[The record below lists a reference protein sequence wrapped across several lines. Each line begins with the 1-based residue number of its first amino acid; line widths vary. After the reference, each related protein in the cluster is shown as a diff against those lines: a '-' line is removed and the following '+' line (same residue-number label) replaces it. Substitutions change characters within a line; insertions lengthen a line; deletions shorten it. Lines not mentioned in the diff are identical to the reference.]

1 MAVRKSPPVSS
12 PAAGE
17 PAAEKPVSRP
27 RTRGVSRPPVEAK
40 PALPLSST
48 DTTVAPEK
56 PVEPV
61 KQVNVSATPES
72 SEPAKKRKRLSKAFS
87 RPLDKILMKQAKPVR
102 ERFTLLRGEYD
113 QLVRIKKQ
121 LADQGVEARKSD
133 LVRAALSLLSAK
145 SDEEIKALLEI
156 MAYGKTA
163 EGYGL
168 EAPEVRSQFTRES
181 VLASDWYAARLDA
194 KQRGDEARVREA
206 IAADIEALS
215 EHGPYRKA

>member
-12 PAAGE
+12 PVAGE

-27 RTRGVSRPPVEAK
+27 RTRGVSRSPVEAK
-40 PALPLSST
+40 PALPPSST
-48 DTTVAPEK
+48 DTTVEPVK
-56 PVEPV
+56 PVKQV

-72 SEPAKKRKRLSKAFS
+72 SVPAKKRKRLSKAFS

-145 SDEEIKALLEI
+145 SDEEIKALL
-156 MAYGKTA
+156 T
-163 EGYGL
+163 
-168 EAPEVRSQFTRES
+168 
-181 VLASDWYAARLDA
+181 VLPTLR
-194 KQRGDEARVREA
+194 
-206 IAADIEALS
+206 
-215 EHGPYRKA
+215 

>member
-12 PAAGE
+12 PVAGE

-40 PALPLSST
+40 PALPLSSA
-48 DTTVAPEK
+48 DTTVE
-56 PVEPV
+56 PVKSVKQV

-72 SEPAKKRKRLSKAFS
+72 SVPTKKRKRLSKAFS

-121 LADQGVEARKSD
+121 LADQGVEVKKSD
-133 LVRAALSLLSAK
+133 LLRAALGLLSVK
-145 SDEEIKALLEI
+145 SDEEIKALL
-156 MAYGKTA
+156 T
-163 EGYGL
+163 
-168 EAPEVRSQFTRES
+168 
-181 VLASDWYAARLDA
+181 VLPSLR
-194 KQRGDEARVREA
+194 
-206 IAADIEALS
+206 
-215 EHGPYRKA
+215 

>member
-12 PAAGE
+12 PVAGE

-40 PALPLSST
+40 PALPPSST
-48 DTTVAPEK
+48 DTTV
-56 PVEPV
+56 EPV
-61 KQVNVSATPES
+61 KPVKPVNVSATPES
-72 SEPAKKRKRLSKAFS
+72 SVPAKKRKRLSKAFS

-145 SDEEIKALLEI
+145 SDEEIKALL
-156 MAYGKTA
+156 T
-163 EGYGL
+163 
-168 EAPEVRSQFTRES
+168 
-181 VLASDWYAARLDA
+181 VLPTLR
-194 KQRGDEARVREA
+194 
-206 IAADIEALS
+206 
-215 EHGPYRKA
+215 

>member
-1 MAVRKSPPVSS
+1 MAVRKNPPVSS
-12 PAAGE
+12 PVAGE

-27 RTRGVSRPPVEAK
+27 RSRGVSRPPVEAK
-40 PALPLSST
+40 PALPPSSA
-48 DTTVAPEK
+48 DTTVEPVK

-61 KQVNVSATPES
+61 KQANVSATPES
-72 SEPAKKRKRLSKAFS
+72 SVPAKKRKRLSKAFS

-145 SDEEIKALLEI
+145 SDEEIKALL
-156 MAYGKTA
+156 T
-163 EGYGL
+163 
-168 EAPEVRSQFTRES
+168 
-181 VLASDWYAARLDA
+181 VLPTLR
-194 KQRGDEARVREA
+194 
-206 IAADIEALS
+206 
-215 EHGPYRKA
+215 

>member
-40 PALPLSST
+40 PALPSSSA
-48 DTTVAPEK
+48 DTT
-56 PVEPV
+56 VEPV
-61 KQVNVSATPES
+61 KLAKPVNVPATPES

-145 SDEEIKALLEI
+145 SDEEIKALL
-156 MAYGKTA
+156 T
-163 EGYGL
+163 
-168 EAPEVRSQFTRES
+168 
-181 VLASDWYAARLDA
+181 VLPTLR
-194 KQRGDEARVREA
+194 
-206 IAADIEALS
+206 
-215 EHGPYRKA
+215 

>member
-12 PAAGE
+12 SAAGE

-40 PALPLSST
+40 PALPPSST

-145 SDEEIKALLEI
+145 SDEEIKALL
-156 MAYGKTA
+156 T
-163 EGYGL
+163 
-168 EAPEVRSQFTRES
+168 
-181 VLASDWYAARLDA
+181 VLPTLR
-194 KQRGDEARVREA
+194 
-206 IAADIEALS
+206 
-215 EHGPYRKA
+215 

>member
-12 PAAGE
+12 PVAGE

-48 DTTVAPEK
+48 DTTVE
-56 PVEPV
+56 PVKSVKQV

-72 SEPAKKRKRLSKAFS
+72 SVPAKKRKRLSKAFS

-145 SDEEIKALLEI
+145 SDEEIKALL
-156 MAYGKTA
+156 T
-163 EGYGL
+163 
-168 EAPEVRSQFTRES
+168 
-181 VLASDWYAARLDA
+181 VLPTLR
-194 KQRGDEARVREA
+194 
-206 IAADIEALS
+206 
-215 EHGPYRKA
+215 

>member
-12 PAAGE
+12 PVAGE

-72 SEPAKKRKRLSKAFS
+72 SVPTKKRKRLSKAFS
-87 RPLDKILMKQAKPVR
+87 RPLDKILMKQEKPVR

-145 SDEEIKALLEI
+145 SDEEIKALL
-156 MAYGKTA
+156 T
-163 EGYGL
+163 
-168 EAPEVRSQFTRES
+168 
-181 VLASDWYAARLDA
+181 VLPTLR
-194 KQRGDEARVREA
+194 
-206 IAADIEALS
+206 
-215 EHGPYRKA
+215 

>member
-12 PAAGE
+12 PVAGE

-40 PALPLSST
+40 PALPPSST
-48 DTTVAPEK
+48 DTTV
-56 PVEPV
+56 EPV
-61 KQVNVSATPES
+61 KPVKPVNVPATPES
-72 SEPAKKRKRLSKAFS
+72 SVPAKKRKRLSKAFS

-145 SDEEIKALLEI
+145 SDEEIKALL
-156 MAYGKTA
+156 T
-163 EGYGL
+163 
-168 EAPEVRSQFTRES
+168 
-181 VLASDWYAARLDA
+181 VLPTLR
-194 KQRGDEARVREA
+194 
-206 IAADIEALS
+206 
-215 EHGPYRKA
+215 

>member
-48 DTTVAPEK
+48 DTTVE
-56 PVEPV
+56 PVKSVKQVKQV

-72 SEPAKKRKRLSKAFS
+72 SVPAKKRKRLSKAFS

-145 SDEEIKALLEI
+145 SDEEIKALL
-156 MAYGKTA
+156 T
-163 EGYGL
+163 
-168 EAPEVRSQFTRES
+168 
-181 VLASDWYAARLDA
+181 VLPTLR
-194 KQRGDEARVREA
+194 
-206 IAADIEALS
+206 
-215 EHGPYRKA
+215 

>member
-12 PAAGE
+12 PVAGE

-40 PALPLSST
+40 PALPPSST
-48 DTTVAPEK
+48 DTTVEPVK
-56 PVEPV
+56 PVKQV

-72 SEPAKKRKRLSKAFS
+72 SVPAKKRKRLSKAFS
-87 RPLDKILMKQAKPVR
+87 RPLDKILIKQAKPVR

-145 SDEEIKALLEI
+145 SDEEIKALL
-156 MAYGKTA
+156 T
-163 EGYGL
+163 
-168 EAPEVRSQFTRES
+168 
-181 VLASDWYAARLDA
+181 VLPTLR
-194 KQRGDEARVREA
+194 
-206 IAADIEALS
+206 
-215 EHGPYRKA
+215 

>member
-12 PAAGE
+12 PVAGE

-72 SEPAKKRKRLSKAFS
+72 SVPAKKRKRLSKAFS
-87 RPLDKILMKQAKPVR
+87 RPLDKILIKHAKPVR

-145 SDEEIKALLEI
+145 SDEEIKALL
-156 MAYGKTA
+156 T
-163 EGYGL
+163 
-168 EAPEVRSQFTRES
+168 
-181 VLASDWYAARLDA
+181 VLPTLR
-194 KQRGDEARVREA
+194 
-206 IAADIEALS
+206 
-215 EHGPYRKA
+215 

>member
-12 PAAGE
+12 PVAGE

-40 PALPLSST
+40 PALPPSST
-48 DTTVAPEK
+48 DTTVEPVK
-56 PVEPV
+56 PVKQV

-72 SEPAKKRKRLSKAFS
+72 SVPAKKRKRLSKAFS

-145 SDEEIKALLEI
+145 SDEEIKALL
-156 MAYGKTA
+156 T
-163 EGYGL
+163 
-168 EAPEVRSQFTRES
+168 
-181 VLASDWYAARLDA
+181 VLPTLR
-194 KQRGDEARVREA
+194 
-206 IAADIEALS
+206 
-215 EHGPYRKA
+215 

>member
-12 PAAGE
+12 PVAGE

-72 SEPAKKRKRLSKAFS
+72 SVPAKKRKRLSKAFS

-145 SDEEIKALLEI
+145 SDEEIKALL
-156 MAYGKTA
+156 T
-163 EGYGL
+163 
-168 EAPEVRSQFTRES
+168 
-181 VLASDWYAARLDA
+181 VLPTLR
-194 KQRGDEARVREA
+194 
-206 IAADIEALS
+206 
-215 EHGPYRKA
+215 

>member
-12 PAAGE
+12 PVAGE

-40 PALPLSST
+40 PALPPSST
-48 DTTVAPEK
+48 DTTVEPVK
-56 PVEPV
+56 PVKQV

-72 SEPAKKRKRLSKAFS
+72 SVPAKKRKRLSKAFS

-121 LADQGVEARKSD
+121 LADQGVEVRKSD
-133 LVRAALSLLSAK
+133 LVRAALSLLSVK
-145 SDEEIKALLEI
+145 SDEEIKALL
-156 MAYGKTA
+156 T
-163 EGYGL
+163 
-168 EAPEVRSQFTRES
+168 
-181 VLASDWYAARLDA
+181 VLPTLR
-194 KQRGDEARVREA
+194 
-206 IAADIEALS
+206 
-215 EHGPYRKA
+215 

>member
-12 PAAGE
+12 PVAGE

-40 PALPLSST
+40 PALPPSST
-48 DTTVAPEK
+48 DTTVE
-56 PVEPV
+56 PVKSVKQV

-72 SEPAKKRKRLSKAFS
+72 SVPAKKRKRLSKAFS

-145 SDEEIKALLEI
+145 SDEEIKALL
-156 MAYGKTA
+156 T
-163 EGYGL
+163 
-168 EAPEVRSQFTRES
+168 
-181 VLASDWYAARLDA
+181 VLPTLR
-194 KQRGDEARVREA
+194 
-206 IAADIEALS
+206 
-215 EHGPYRKA
+215 

>member
-1 MAVRKSPPVSS
+1 MAVRKPPPVSS
-12 PAAGE
+12 PSAGE

-40 PALPLSST
+40 PALPPSST
-48 DTTVAPEK
+48 DTTV
-56 PVEPV
+56 EPV
-61 KQVNVSATPES
+61 KPVKPANVPATPES
-72 SEPAKKRKRLSKAFS
+72 SVPAKKRKRLSKAFS

-145 SDEEIKALLEI
+145 SDEEIKALL
-156 MAYGKTA
+156 T
-163 EGYGL
+163 
-168 EAPEVRSQFTRES
+168 
-181 VLASDWYAARLDA
+181 VLPTLR
-194 KQRGDEARVREA
+194 
-206 IAADIEALS
+206 
-215 EHGPYRKA
+215 

>member
-12 PAAGE
+12 PVAGE

-27 RTRGVSRPPVEAK
+27 RTRGVSPPPVGAK
-40 PALPLSST
+40 SALPPSST
-48 DTTVAPEK
+48 DTTAASEK
-56 PVEPV
+56 PLEPV
-61 KQVNVSATPES
+61 KQVNVPATPES
-72 SEPAKKRKRLSKAFS
+72 SVPAKKRKRLSKAFS

-145 SDEEIKALLEI
+145 SDEEIKALL
-156 MAYGKTA
+156 T
-163 EGYGL
+163 
-168 EAPEVRSQFTRES
+168 
-181 VLASDWYAARLDA
+181 VLPTLR
-194 KQRGDEARVREA
+194 
-206 IAADIEALS
+206 
-215 EHGPYRKA
+215 

>member
-12 PAAGE
+12 PVAGE

-102 ERFTLLRGEYD
+102 ERFTLLRGEY
-113 QLVRIKKQ
+113 
-121 LADQGVEARKSD
+121 G
-133 LVRAALSLLSAK
+133 
-145 SDEEIKALLEI
+145 
-156 MAYGKTA
+156 
-163 EGYGL
+163 
-168 EAPEVRSQFTRES
+168 
-181 VLASDWYAARLDA
+181 
-194 KQRGDEARVREA
+194 
-206 IAADIEALS
+206 
-215 EHGPYRKA
+215 

>member
-12 PAAGE
+12 PVAGE

-40 PALPLSST
+40 PALPPSST
-48 DTTVAPEK
+48 DTTLEPVK
-56 PVEPV
+56 PVKQV

-145 SDEEIKALLEI
+145 SDEEIKALL
-156 MAYGKTA
+156 T
-163 EGYGL
+163 
-168 EAPEVRSQFTRES
+168 
-181 VLASDWYAARLDA
+181 VLPTLR
-194 KQRGDEARVREA
+194 
-206 IAADIEALS
+206 
-215 EHGPYRKA
+215 

>member
-12 PAAGE
+12 SAAGE

-27 RTRGVSRPPVEAK
+27 RTRGVSRPPVESK
-40 PALPLSST
+40 PALPPSST
-48 DTTVAPEK
+48 DTTVEPVK
-56 PVEPV
+56 PVKQV

-72 SEPAKKRKRLSKAFS
+72 SVPAKKRKRLSKAFS

-145 SDEEIKALLEI
+145 SDEEIKALL
-156 MAYGKTA
+156 T
-163 EGYGL
+163 
-168 EAPEVRSQFTRES
+168 
-181 VLASDWYAARLDA
+181 VLPTLR
-194 KQRGDEARVREA
+194 
-206 IAADIEALS
+206 
-215 EHGPYRKA
+215 

>member
-12 PAAGE
+12 PVAGE

-48 DTTVAPEK
+48 DTTVAPEN
-56 PVEPV
+56 PLEPV
-61 KQVNVSATPES
+61 SVPARPES
-72 SEPAKKRKRLSKAFS
+72 SVPAKKRKRLSKAFS

-145 SDEEIKALLEI
+145 SDEEIKALL
-156 MAYGKTA
+156 T
-163 EGYGL
+163 
-168 EAPEVRSQFTRES
+168 
-181 VLASDWYAARLDA
+181 VLPTLR
-194 KQRGDEARVREA
+194 
-206 IAADIEALS
+206 
-215 EHGPYRKA
+215 